1 MDVPYSVFVCFTE
14 NVKGGLVCKSL
25 VPDAPQVYAP
35 VIRQVAEE
43 NGFELDD
50 HMVVDNCKTNNNC
63 SNFIPFENGVNS
75 NCHNIT
81 TTKYFQLL

>member
-1 MDVPYSVFVCFTE
+1 MDVLYSVFVCFTE

-25 VPDAPQVYAP
+25 VPDAPHAHAP

-50 HMVVDNCKTNNNC
+50 HMVVDNCKTNNDC
-63 SNFIPFENGVNS
+63 SNFIPFEHGVNS